1 LSGKKLKMIE
11 RLITSR
17 ILDDLTSSPI
27 IGLIGPRQVGKTTLV
42 KHLKTRIAKPSLYI
56 DLEMPQ
62 DNMRLEDAQLFL
74 SAQVDKCVIIDEVQT
89 RPELF
94 ALLRALTDQ
103 HRVPARF
110 ILLGSASPYIV
121 RQNTE
126 TLAGRIAYHT
136 LDPFSYSEIKQNT
149 SMQLHWFRG
158 GFPGALLA
166 SSERTSR
173 KWLVDFAETFIQRDI
188 QRLGFQVTQTT
199 IQNLLSMV
207 GHLHGG
213 LLNASALAQSLGTS
227 QPTVTKYLEL
237 LEGSFMIRRLPPY
250 FVNLGKRLVKS
261 PKIYVRDTGL
271 LHHLLRIQQFEQL
284 QGHPSIGASWE
295 GYVIE
300 QIIREAAEFSDF
312 YYYRTKDGAEVDLI
326 ILAPNGKMA
335 CIEIKYSMTP
345 VISKGFFLCAE
356 DLKPQFKYVIT
367 PAGEA
372 WTRSDGIRIC
382 PVAEFLEKDLMEICS

>member
-1 LSGKKLKMIE
+1 MIE
-11 RLITSR
+11 RLITPR
-17 ILDDLTSSPI
+17 ILEDLSTSPI
-27 IGLIGPRQVGKTTLV
+27 VGLIGPRQVGKTTLV
-42 KHLKTRIAKPSLYI
+42 KHLQTKIGKPSLYL

-62 DNMRLEDAQLFL
+62 DYMKLEDAQLFL
-74 SAQVDKCVIIDEVQT
+74 SAHTEKCVIIDEVQS

-126 TLAGRIAYHT
+126 TLAGRIAYQT
-136 LDPFSYSEIKQNT
+136 LDPFSYTEIRHQV
-149 SMQLHWFRG
+149 SMQAHWFRG
-158 GFPGALLA
+158 GFPSALLA

-173 KWLVDFAETFIQRDI
+173 KWLLDFVETFIQRDV
-188 QRLGFQVTQTT
+188 QRLGFQVAQTT

-237 LEGSFMIRRLPPY
+237 LEGSFMIRRLLPY

-261 PKIYVRDTGL
+261 PKVYVRDSGL
-271 LHHLLRIQQFEQL
+271 LHHLMRIQQFDQL
-284 QGHPSIGASWE
+284 QGHPAMGSSWE

-312 YYYRTKDGAEVDLI
+312 YFYRTKDGAEVDLV
-326 ILAPNGKMA
+326 LLTPNGKMA
-335 CIEIKYSMTP
+335 CIEIKYSMSP
-345 VISKGFFLCAE
+345 VISKGFFLCIE

-372 WTRSDGIRIC
+372 WTRSDGVRIC
-382 PVAEFLEKDLMEICS
+382 SLPEFLENDLAEMCR

>member
-1 LSGKKLKMIE
+1 MIE
-11 RLITSR
+11 RLITPR
-17 ILDDLTSSPI
+17 ILEDLSTSPI
-27 IGLIGPRQVGKTTLV
+27 LGLIGPRQVGKTTLA
-42 KHLKTRIAKPSLYI
+42 KHLQTKIGKPTLYL
-56 DLEMPQ
+56 DLEIPQ
-62 DNMRLEDAQLFL
+62 DFMKLGDAEMFL
-74 SAQVDKCVIIDEVQT
+74 SAHVDKCVIIDEVQT

-94 ALLRALTDQ
+94 ALLRGLTDQ

-121 RQNTE
+121 KMNTE
-126 TLAGRIAYHT
+126 TLAGRIAYQT
-136 LDPFSYSEIKQNT
+136 LDPFSYSEIRQLT
-149 SMQLHWFRG
+149 SMQVHWFRG

-166 SSERTSR
+166 PTERTAR
-173 KWLVDFAETFIQRDI
+173 KWLLDFAETFIQRDV
-188 QRLGFQVTQTT
+188 QRLGFQVAQTT
-199 IQNLLSMV
+199 ISNLLSMV
-207 GHLHGG
+207 AHLHGG
-213 LLNASALAQSLGTS
+213 ILNASALAGSLGTS

-261 PKIYVRDTGL
+261 PKVYVRDTGL
-271 LHHLLRIQQFEQL
+271 LHHLMRIPQLEQL
-284 QGHPSIGASWE
+284 QGHPSVGTSWE

-326 ILAPNGKMA
+326 LLAPNGKMA
-335 CIEIKYSMTP
+335 CIEIKYSTAP

-367 PAGEA
+367 PAGDA
-372 WTRSDGIRIC
+372 WTRSDGVRIC
-382 PVAEFLEKDLMEICS
+382 SLPEFLEKDLVEMCT